1 MNQPTERCRSWL
13 KTIALVLTLTVP
25 PAKAVLGAGSPETSG
40 QVGPGSELAL
50 KIGMEKKVGII
61 TPSGKMVVASPV
73 VAPEGIGSGKD
84 AAALIPWT
92 DVRKIRILRKG
103 TLTGAWI
110 GGAAGVVVSGLAG
123 LAWVHQDGDLEAGGI
138 PLLML
143 LGGVSGALQG
153 ALIGTFCRDW
163 KTVYTASASPPPT
176 ARISVAPTR
185 RGGAMTLS
193 VAF

>member
-1 MNQPTERCRSWL
+1 MDRPTERSRSWL
-13 KTIALVLTLTVP
+13 KTVAFILTLTVP
-25 PAKAVLGAGSPETSG
+25 PAKAVLGAGSPETAG
-40 QVGPGSELAL
+40 QLGPGSELAL

-61 TPSGKMVVASPV
+61 TSSGKMVISSPV
-73 VAPEGIGSGKD
+73 VAPEGIRSGQD

-92 DVRKIRILRKG
+92 DVRKIRVLRRG

-123 LAWVHQDGDLEAGGI
+123 LAWVHQDGDLEASGI

-176 ARISVAPTR
+176 ARISLSPAR
-185 RGGAMTLS
+185 RGGAMTLRL
-193 VAF
+193 AF